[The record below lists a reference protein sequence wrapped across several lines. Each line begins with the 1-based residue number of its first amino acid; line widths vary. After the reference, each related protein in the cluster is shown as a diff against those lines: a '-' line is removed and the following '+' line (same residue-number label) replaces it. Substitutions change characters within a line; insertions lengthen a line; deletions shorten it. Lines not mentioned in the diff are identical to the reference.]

1 MLRHFIV
8 AAFLTLAICFPA
20 DSGPNLSGKWET
32 WVFGHKLEANIEQ
45 HGAVISGVAYIFG
58 PDGHKVTYHFNG
70 HLQNGRLQAVHS
82 DGHSF
87 SGRLLN
93 SGQLAGTVKAA
104 SGRQLNV
111 TMSRQ

>member
-1 MLRHFIV
+1 MGRPFVIAVFLILAFCF
-8 AAFLTLAICFPA
+8 AANAGPSLT
-20 DSGPNLSGKWET
+20 GKWAT
-32 WVFGHKLEANIEQ
+32 WVLGHKLEANIKQ
-45 HGAVISGVAYIFG
+45 DGPVISGVAYIFG

-70 HLQNGRLQAVHS
+70 HFQNGKLQAVHS

>member
-1 MLRHFIV
+1 MSRHFIIV
-8 AAFLTLAICFPA
+8 GFLILAFCLPA
-20 DSGPNLSGKWET
+20 GSEPNLSGKWGT
-32 WVFGHKLEANIEQ
+32 WVMGHKFEANIKQE
-45 HGAVISGVAYIFG
+45 GAAVTGVAYIFG

-70 HLQNGRLQAVHS
+70 HVQNGLLRVVHG